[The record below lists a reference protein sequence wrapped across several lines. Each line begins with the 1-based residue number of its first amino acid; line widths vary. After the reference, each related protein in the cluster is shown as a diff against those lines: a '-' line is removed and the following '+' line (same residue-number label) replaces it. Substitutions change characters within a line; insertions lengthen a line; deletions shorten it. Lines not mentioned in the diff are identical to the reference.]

1 MEMLIIFIVAI
12 VASLFFGLINKN
24 KEKSFYKDESNKE
37 NDRYIAKNTDTTR
50 GKSKR
55 FLKIKLS
62 DDFFLSEQ
70 EKQGLK
76 GEKEVAFYLDRIA
89 SHFGGYVFDS
99 FIFKDED
106 DYSSEIDHILI
117 TQGGVFIIETKAQKG
132 IITGNVENE
141 LWYSTNE
148 YGDINTFRNPIHQ
161 NDGHIR
167 HLRKML
173 KKNAPYMF
181 SIIIFPFANIG
192 SVSYPQIH
200 HLEDAMKYI
209 VEETEKGKYTKDFV
223 EKMKAQ
229 FTYIKEVYG
238 ISKEE
243 HLENIKAHHQSNQ
256 S

>member
-12 VASLFFGLINKN
+12 VASLFFGLISKN

-106 DYSSEIDHILI
+106 DYSSEIDHTHCYKETPFKFLSESQAQFQPLSSSAQIVQSASCLI
-117 TQGGVFIIETKAQKG
+117 WDQF
-132 IITGNVENE
+132 
-141 LWYSTNE
+141 LS
-148 YGDINTFRNPIHQ
+148 TFRSATNVLPASSAQRGLSLHRPG
-161 NDGHIR
+161 DLYVKFG
-167 HLRKML
+167 
-173 KKNAPYMF
+173 YF
-181 SIIIFPFANIG
+181 SFCVDLSHNFDEIIAA
-192 SVSYPQIH
+192 
-200 HLEDAMKYI
+200 DM
-209 VEETEKGKYTKDFV
+209 
-223 EKMKAQ
+223 
-229 FTYIKEVYG
+229 
-238 ISKEE
+238 
-243 HLENIKAHHQSNQ
+243 
-256 S
+256 

>member
-1 MEMLIIFIVAI
+1 MVILIIFIITI
-12 VASLFFGLINKN
+12 VVSLFFGLIIKY
-24 KEKSFYKDESNKE
+24 KENSFYEHEDYK
-37 NDRYIAKNTDTTR
+37 DTTR
-50 GKSKR
+50 KTSSTIE
-55 FLKIKLS
+55 KIKGFFKTKLDKDS
-62 DDFFLSEQ
+62 FLSEQ

-76 GEKEVAFYLDRIA
+76 GEREVAYYLEQIA
-89 SHFGGYVFDS
+89 SHFGGYVFNS

-106 DYSSEIDHILI
+106 GYSSEIDHILI

-132 IITGNVENE
+132 IITGNMENE
-141 LWYSTNE
+141 IWYSTNE
-148 YGDINTFRNPIHQ
+148 YDDINTFRNPIDQ

-167 HLRKML
+167 HLRKIL

-181 SIIIFPFANIG
+181 SIIIFPFANID
-192 SVSYPQIH
+192 SISYSQIH
-200 HLEDAMKYI
+200 HLEDALEYI
-209 VEETEKGKYTKDFV
+209 VEKTEEGKYTKDFV